1 MATKNQK
8 LESSS
13 LLIKGGHLID
23 PAAKINT
30 PMDILLR
37 DGRVAEIALP
47 NKIRGSADEK
57 FDARGL
63 IVAPGFIDLHVHLR
77 EPGQNYKETIASGT
91 AAAATGGFTSVCTM
105 PNTAPV
111 VDTAEWVAWL
121 RNPERAAVVNVFPI
135 AAATFGSKGETLTDF
150 SALQRA
156 GAVAVTD
163 DGKPVLDDDV
173 MRRALRLGAR
183 TESAR
188 RAACGRYA
196 THRKLLHALR
206 TRPASAW
213 ACAACLAAA
222 EAGIVDRD
230 VSLAQ
235 QIRESRLHVAHLS
248 TADALK
254 AVRRGKR
261 AKARV
266 TCEVTPHH
274 FTLLDENVGEYN
286 TNFKMNPPLRSAADR
301 EAIIVALADG
311 TVDAIAT
318 DHAPHA
324 IHEKQVE
331 FERAS
336 FGITGLETAVAL
348 AITQLHREHKIPLP
362 RIVELFTAGPA
373 RVFDLPGRGSLARGS
388 HADVTIFDPKKRWT
402 FEAAK
407 VALALAQHALRWLA
421 IHRKSRS
428 DHRRRPDRL
437 PDRIAVT
444 SVHRSVYSSRNQ
456 GGMHASRR
464 LLGSSNHSFRLGS
477 LRRSSG

>member
-1 MATKNQK
+1 MMVKNQK
-8 LESSS
+8 RESAS

-23 PAAKINT
+23 PAAKINA
-30 PMDILLR
+30 PMDVLLR

-77 EPGQNYKETIASGT
+77 EPGQGYKETIATGT
-91 AAAATGGFTSVCTM
+91 AAAAAGGFTSVCTM

-111 VDTAEWVAWL
+111 VDTADWVSWL
-121 RNPERAAVVNVFPI
+121 RDPERGAVVNVFPI
-135 AAATFGSKGETLTDF
+135 AAATRASRGQSLTDF

-163 DGKPVLDDDV
+163 DGKPILDDEI
-173 MRRALRLGAR
+173 MRAALQLGAELNFPVVQHAEDTRLTENCPMNAGTTSFRLG
-183 TESAR
+183 
-188 RAACGRYA
+188 
-196 THRKLLHALR
+196 LR
-206 TRPASAW
+206 GQPASAE
-213 ACAACLAAA
+213 AA
-222 EAGIVDRD
+222 IVDRD
-230 VSLAQ
+230 VTLAQ
-235 QIRESRLHVAHLS
+235 QISESRLHVAHLS
-248 TADALK
+248 TSDSLR

-274 FTLLDENVGEYN
+274 FTLLDENVGEYD
-286 TNFKMNPPLRSAADR
+286 TNCKMNPPLRTASDR
-301 EAIIVALADG
+301 EAILVALGDG

-324 IHEKQVE
+324 LHEKQVE

-336 FGITGLETAVAL
+336 FGITGLETALGL
-348 AITQLHREHKIPLP
+348 AITKLHREHRIPLT

-373 RVFDLPGRGSLARGS
+373 RVFDLRGRGSLAKGN

-407 VALALAQHALRWLA
+407 
-421 IHRKSRS
+421 SRS
-428 DHRRRPDRL
+428 LSHNTPFDGWQFTGKVVATVVSGK
-437 PDRIAVT
+437 I
-444 SVHRSVYSSRNQ
+444 VH
-456 GGMHASRR
+456 HAP
-464 LLGSSNHSFRLGS
+464 
-477 LRRSSG
+477 